1 MTKNQRSDAQE
12 RAIPTTGMPLVIY
25 VLMVGAFLAGTSEFV
40 MAGLLPL
47 IAADYGVSVA
57 EMGLAITAF
66 ATGIVIGAPSMA
78 LLSARLPRRAI
89 LVMAMLGFAAGHVL
103 AALAPSFGLLLAA
116 RFLTAL
122 ATGAYWGVAS
132 LTAAAAAGRFASRAL
147 GLVLGG
153 SMAAIVVGV
162 PLGAFA
168 GQSVGWRIPFWVIAG
183 LGVGAAGMLARLVPS
198 QPGGHATSSIR
209 AQFAA
214 LRRGRLWLT
223 LATCML
229 VTACVI
235 TVYSYIALVLTQRTG
250 LPEEVVPLVLMS
262 FGASAFIGNQIGGR
276 HGDRH
281 PYRTLYTTVTLTAVA
296 VIGLL
301 LFSTHVVPTLALF
314 ALLGLVG
321 LSSNPVL
328 VSLAVR
334 FGGDAP
340 ALAASLPT
348 SVFNVGTAVGTA
360 IAAAAVS
367 SPLGTLAPLVVAT
380 VAALLIFLPL
390 TALARNDHPAR
401 RAAAT

>member
-1 MTKNQRSDAQE
+1 
-12 RAIPTTGMPLVIY
+12 
-25 VLMVGAFLAGTSEFV
+25 
-40 MAGLLPL
+40 
-47 IAADYGVSVA
+47 
-57 EMGLAITAF
+57 
-66 ATGIVIGAPSMA
+66 
-78 LLSARLPRRAI
+78 
-89 LVMAMLGFAAGHVL
+89 
-103 AALAPSFGLLLAA
+103 
-116 RFLTAL
+116 
-122 ATGAYWGVAS
+122 
-132 LTAAAAAGRFASRAL
+132 
-147 GLVLGG
+147 
-153 SMAAIVVGV
+153 
-162 PLGAFA
+162 
-168 GQSVGWRIPFWVIAG
+168 
-183 LGVGAAGMLARLVPS
+183 
-198 QPGGHATSSIR
+198 
-209 AQFAA
+209 
-214 LRRGRLWLT
+214 
-223 LATCML
+223 ML

>member
-168 GQSVGWRIPFWVIAG
+168 GQSVGWRLPFWVIAG

-198 QPGGHATSSIR
+198 QPGGPRDFFDPRAIRSAAARTPVADAGDVHAGHRLRHHGLQLHRPCADTANR
-209 AQFAA
+209 PP
-214 LRRGRLWLT
+214 RRG
-223 LATCML
+223 
-229 VTACVI
+229 
-235 TVYSYIALVLTQRTG
+235 G
-250 LPEEVVPLVLMS
+250 
-262 FGASAFIGNQIGGR
+262 
-276 HGDRH
+276 
-281 PYRTLYTTVTLTAVA
+281 TTR
-296 VIGLL
+296 
-301 LFSTHVVPTLALF
+301 SHVV
-314 ALLGLVG
+314 
-321 LSSNPVL
+321 
-328 VSLAVR
+328 
-334 FGGDAP
+334 
-340 ALAASLPT
+340 
-348 SVFNVGTAVGTA
+348 
-360 IAAAAVS
+360 
-367 SPLGTLAPLVVAT
+367 
-380 VAALLIFLPL
+380 
-390 TALARNDHPAR
+390 R
-401 RAAAT
+401 RQRLHRQPDRRTPR

>member
-1 MTKNQRSDAQE
+1 MSQTADAEGVQ
-12 RAIPTTGMPLVIY
+12 PDD
-25 VLMVGAFLAGTSEFV
+25 LAGQQLDE
-40 MAGLLPL
+40 L
-47 IAADYGVSVA
+47 IRP
-57 EMGLAITAF
+57 ERT
-66 ATGIVIGAPSMA
+66 
-78 LLSARLPRRAI
+78 
-89 LVMAMLGFAAGHVL
+89 
-103 AALAPSFGLLLAA
+103 
-116 RFLTAL
+116 
-122 ATGAYWGVAS
+122 
-132 LTAAAAAGRFASRAL
+132 
-147 GLVLGG
+147 
-153 SMAAIVVGV
+153 
-162 PLGAFA
+162 
-168 GQSVGWRIPFWVIAG
+168 
-183 LGVGAAGMLARLVPS
+183 
-198 QPGGHATSSIR
+198 
-209 AQFAA
+209 
-214 LRRGRLWLT
+214 RRGPRLQPL
-223 LATCML
+223 
-229 VTACVI
+229 
-235 TVYSYIALVLTQRTG
+235 QQ
-250 LPEEVVPLVLMS
+250 LPDDGMVPQGSLH
-262 FGASAFIGNQIGGR
+262 AR

-334 FGGDAP
+334 YGGDAP